1 MIRRILFVVLLITLF
16 ACGGGGGG
24 SSTGG
29 VCSAT
34 AYTPNF
40 ATASGMTLRKWNHLP
55 IKVFFATT
63 TPIGSTTIEQ
73 HLRDGFDKWETALSH
88 DLWTEVVTQGAA
100 DLVVTV
106 QGSAPQTTLA
116 TTTVFFPSGSA
127 IISSATMT
135 VFTWG
140 SIPEADYNPTG
151 CHEMGHA
158 LGIGGHSDS
167 NLDIM
172 YFTGNLSGLL
182 TTRDLNTLRTCYCDF
197 TTSALPVQSATKP
210 TGPMD
215 SQTFVFP
222 AKK

>member
-1 MIRRILFVVLLITLF
+1 MIRRILFVALLITLF

-24 SSTGG
+24 SATGG

-34 AYTPNF
+34 AYTPNY

-63 TPIGSTTIEQ
+63 TAIGTTTIEQ
-73 HLRDGFDKWETALSH
+73 HLRDGFDKWETAFSR
-88 DLWTEVVTQGAA
+88 DLWTEVGTAGAA

-106 QGSAPQTTLA
+106 QASSPQTTLA

-135 VFTWG
+135 VFTWP
-140 SIPEADYNPTG
+140 SIPEADYNHTG

-158 LGIGGHSDS
+158 LGIGGHSGS
-167 NLDIM
+167 NLDMM

-182 TTRDLNTLRTCYCDF
+182 TTPDLNTLRTCYCDF
-197 TTSALPVQSATKP
+197 AGYTRITVDPPKA
-210 TGPMD
+210 TGPME
-215 SQTFVFP
+215 SETFVFP